1 MTASPFRRL
10 AVIGVLAASSFALA
24 AAAPTFG
31 PPWISIE
38 TPPNPFDATSRGAFL
53 VVHTYHHGEVVAS
66 GVSGSAE
73 GIVSGSRR
81 TIPLVFDT
89 TTRRGSYALRKQWP
103 TEGTWMLVIN
113 TGGRAQG
120 VTALVDISSQG
131 DVAGVRVPTRRSS
144 DGWDLPQQVTARDID
159 AALETRVSRALSTR
173 Q

>member
-1 MTASPFRRL
+1 MTPSPFRRL

>member
-73 GIVSGSRR
+73 GIVAGARR

-103 TEGTWMLVIN
+103 SEGTWMLVIN

-159 AALETRVSRALSTR
+159 AALETRASRAVSTR